1 MKKILLPL
9 LAVCGCLMMASCT
22 GKTAENSDDFVIKRG
37 TNLSHWLS
45 QSWVVGEARAQRV
58 TEADIAR
65 IAELGFD
72 HVRIPIDEVQ
82 FWDAEGNKLPAAWD
96 LLTNALD
103 NCIKYNLRAI
113 VDLHII
119 RAHNFNA
126 GFAGMRNALWEDE
139 AAQDGLVNLWYQL
152 SDALKDYPCNM
163 VAYEF
168 MNEPVADEHEQ
179 WNKLVAKVHK
189 ALREREPNR
198 TLVIGSNMWQ
208 GVDTMEFLKVPEGDR
223 HILLS
228 CHFYHPMALTHYT
241 APWTEAGRYFGPIQ
255 YPGVMIP
262 EEEFAKLDDAN
273 KEVFRQ
279 FTTEWNKDRLKE
291 MVGQAA
297 NVAKKLGLPLYCGE
311 WGVYQKNAP
320 AESKYNWYRD
330 MVEIF
335 DEFDMSWST
344 WCYFDEFGFWSLEK
358 QEIVDQPLVDILLS
372 GKALGE

>member
-1 MKKILLPL
+1 MQGNHNRTI
-9 LAVCGCLMMASCT
+9 
-22 GKTAENSDDFVIKRG
+22 F
-37 TNLSHWLS
+37 SHRS
-45 QSWVVGEARAQRV
+45 PIVG
-58 TEADIAR
+58 
-65 IAELGFD
+65 
-72 HVRIPIDEVQ
+72 
-82 FWDAEGNKLPAAWD
+82 
-96 LLTNALD
+96 
-103 NCIKYNLRAI
+103 

-119 RAHNFNA
+119 RSHNFNA
-126 GFAGMRNALWEDE
+126 GFSGGHNTLWEDE
-139 AAQDGLVNLWYQL
+139 AAQDALINLWYQL
-152 SDALKDYPCNM
+152 SDALKDYPTSM

-179 WNKLVAKVHK
+179 WNMIVAKVHK
-189 ALREREPNR
+189 ALREREPDR

-208 GVDTMEFLKVPEGDR
+208 GVDTMKYLKVPEGDK

-241 APWTEAGRYFGPIQ
+241 APWTEAGRYSGPIT

-262 EEEFAKLDDAN
+262 GEEFGKLGDAD
-273 KEVFRQ
+273 KEIFRQ

-291 MVGQAA
+291 MIGQAA
-297 NVAKKLGLPLYCGE
+297 DVAKKLGLPLYCGE

-358 QEIVDQPLVDILLS
+358 QEIVDQPLLDILLS

>member
-1 MKKILLPL
+1 MKKIHLPI
-9 LAVCGCLMMASCT
+9 LALCGCLLLGACAN
-22 GKTAENSDDFVIKRG
+22 KTAEDSDTFVIKRG

-82 FWDAEGNKLPAAWD
+82 FWDEDGNKLPAAWD

-119 RAHNFNA
+119 RSHNFNA
-126 GFAGMRNALWEDE
+126 GFSGGHNTLWEDE
-139 AAQDGLVNLWYQL
+139 AAQDALINLWYQL
-152 SDALKDYPCNM
+152 SDALKDYPCKW

-168 MNEPVADEHEQ
+168 MNEPVAEDHEQ

-208 GVDTMEFLKVPEGDR
+208 GVDTMEFLKVPEGDK

-228 CHFYHPMALTHYT
+228 CHFYHPMVLTHYT
-241 APWTEAGRYFGPIQ
+241 APWTEVGRYSGPVT

-262 EEEFAKLDDAN
+262 EDEFAKLDDAN

-291 MVGQAA
+291 MIGKAA
-297 NVAKKLGLPLYCGE
+297 KVAGELGLPLYCGE
-311 WGVYQKNAP
+311 WGVFQQNAP
-320 AESKYNWYRD
+320 AECKYNWYRD
-330 MVEIF
+330 MIEIF

-372 GKALGE
+372 GKAL